1 MSVEARWNPLQTDR
15 DSLQTDRK
23 PISKPIGSHW
33 NLLEAIGTYWN
44 LSKPIETYWNLLEPI
59 GTYWNLL
66 EPIRVRWRPVESG
79 QLPRQIERYL
89 RSSCE
94 LANRWT
100 GDSWHCLQLDAS
112 PAPVIR
118 MAIVN
123 EIHQHVFDLIVK
135 RSDQI
140 GFHFRQLV

>member
-66 EPIRVRWRPVESG
+66 EPIGTYKSSMETGGVRPTASTDWT
-79 QLPRQIERYL
+79 I
-89 RSSCE
+89 SSIK
-94 LANRWT
+94 LWT
-100 GDSWHCLQLDAS
+100 G
-112 PAPVIR
+112 
-118 MAIVN
+118 
-123 EIHQHVFDLIVK
+123 
-135 RSDQI
+135 
-140 GFHFRQLV
+140 